1 MAILCGYTGDRVL
14 HWLPVP
20 GAARLPRPA
29 QSGAA
34 ARPRHQQQPVQGVR
48 QAEQGDTGAGSRDGF
63 TEPGKGL
70 Y

>member
-48 QAEQGDTGAGSRDGF
+48 QAEQGETGASRDGF
-63 TEPGKGL
+63 TEPGGGL

>member
-20 GAARLPRPA
+20 GAARLP

-48 QAEQGDTGAGSRDGF
+48 QAEQGETGAGSRDGF